1 LIVSTMALLAILLLF
16 IRWIASS
23 YEDRQF
29 YNRVQRRQEL
39 IKRYTSE
46 D

>member
-1 LIVSTMALLAILLLF
+1 MALLAILLLF